1 MAIAAMKDL
10 LRGRVFGAIALASV
24 MLPAIAISVPAIGR
38 ADPDC
43 GPGFVWSR
51 SLGQCV
57 LWVPGA
63 NAPAGPVGPGGP
75 GPTGGPVGPG
85 APGVPCPRR

>member
-1 MAIAAMKDL
+1 MTIAAVKRRV
-10 LRGRVFGAIALASV
+10 RGRAFGAVSLALAV
-24 MLPAIAISVPAIGR
+24 LPILAPAIGR

-51 SLGQCV
+51 SLSQCV
-57 LWVPGA
+57 LWVPAA
-63 NAPAGPVGPGGP
+63 NGPAAPVGPGGP
-75 GPTGGPVGPG
+75 GATGGPVGPG